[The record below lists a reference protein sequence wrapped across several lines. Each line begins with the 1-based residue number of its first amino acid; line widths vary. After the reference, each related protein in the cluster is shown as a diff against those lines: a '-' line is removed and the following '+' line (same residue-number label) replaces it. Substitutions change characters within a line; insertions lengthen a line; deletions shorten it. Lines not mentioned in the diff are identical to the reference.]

1 MKVVELRESLDD
13 YLRKNQTSIATRQG
27 NSTALTTFYEKL
39 GASSSRSPVKR
50 QSTAEKV
57 QDSIT
62 SSDEAPKK
70 GRRKTVAPLEESV
83 QNIRDSTFLSN
94 THRAAA
100 TVTDLVKTPAKE
112 LADAVV
118 PRRSSI
124 LASPGNLDT
133 SPRAVVDYLDRNT
146 RKASTYISDS
156 ISRTHVTEISD
167 YVRDVL
173 SSPVA
178 FIALCFTAELFVLGW
193 QLVEWRHAFGI
204 PVPFYGKV
212 VPVSLPDVFVFI
224 TPTFLAPLTLFLT
237 VNGVLPVLIGYFF
250 NYSLKSAT
258 SHSHNTRRAS
268 AQHDAAPLVDPLV
281 FNIAKGLLAYLFY
294 GASGPT
300 GLYPFSRNT
309 ISAVNSAIPFG
320 YNGLITSSIIGA
332 TISLYEAV
340 LKK

>member
-1 MKVVELRESLDD
+1 MLELRESLDD
-13 YLRKNQTSIATRQG
+13 YLRKNQTTIATRPG

-39 GASSSRSPVKR
+39 GASSARSPVKR

-70 GRRKTVAPLEESV
+70 GRRKTVAPVEESV
-83 QNIRDSTFLSN
+83 ENIRDNTFLSN
-94 THRAAA
+94 THRAA
-100 TVTDLVKTPAKE
+100 TSITDLVKTPAKE

-146 RKASTYISDS
+146 RKASAYISDG
-156 ISRTHVTEISD
+156 ISRTHISEYTD
-167 YVRDVL
+167 YARDAL

-178 FIALCFTAELFVLGW
+178 FLALVNVLEIVFLGRH
-193 QLVEWRHAFGI
+193 LVERRHAFDVPI
-204 PVPFYGKV
+204 PFYGDY
-212 VPVSLPDVFVFI
+212 PVRLPDVFLFL
-224 TPTFLAPLTLFLT
+224 TPGFLAPSTLYLA
-237 VNGVLPVLIGYFF
+237 VNCVLPILVGYFF

-258 SHSHNTRRAS
+258 NHSHNTRRAS

-281 FNIAKGLLAYLFY
+281 FNIAKGLLAYVVY
-294 GASGPT
+294 GAYRET
-300 GLYPFSRNT
+300 GFWPVHKDIIQRVEGAF
-309 ISAVNSAIPFG
+309 PFG
-320 YNGLITSSIIGA
+320 YSGLVTSSVVGA
-332 TISLYEAV
+332 TLSLYEAV